1 MSNQCAAS
9 LKLIVK
15 LNKMLKKKKKGK
27 PRHTRKKMKQK
38 AELLTLKKIKTE

>member
-15 LNKMLKKKKKGK
+15 LNKMLKKKSK

-38 AELLTLKKIKTE
+38 AELLTFKKIKTE

>member
-15 LNKMLKKKKKGK
+15 LNKMLKKKKGK

-38 AELLTLKKIKTE
+38 AELLIFKKIKTE